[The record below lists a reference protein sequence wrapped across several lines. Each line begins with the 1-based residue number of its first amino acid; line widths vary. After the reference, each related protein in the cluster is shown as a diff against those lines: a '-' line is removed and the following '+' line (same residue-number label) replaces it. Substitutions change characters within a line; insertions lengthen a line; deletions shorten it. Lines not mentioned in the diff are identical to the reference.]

1 MERKVS
7 SDVSGTFHNPL
18 NMVGDPSI
26 HDDVGCVV
34 HDHVVVDDEKL
45 SQGFHGHVGKIS
57 DSSQC
62 TEPEQPPPAALQ
74 HKLDEIPN
82 ESVNKSH
89 ASCHQKGIG
98 GRAPDDLWRN
108 SSKTVEHH
116 GDRESPF
123 GTQGSQRDGH
133 SEREG
138 TATDAAMP

>member
-57 DSSQC
+57 AVSVQSQNNLILQLSS
-62 TEPEQPPPAALQ
+62 T
-74 HKLDEIPN
+74 
-82 ESVNKSH
+82 S
-89 ASCHQKGIG
+89 
-98 GRAPDDLWRN
+98 
-108 SSKTVEHH
+108 
-116 GDRESPF
+116 
-123 GTQGSQRDGH
+123 
-133 SEREG
+133 
-138 TATDAAMP
+138 